1 VLTGLQNLVGRQQ
14 WGLLDQTG
22 GIMNTQKG
30 FTLIELMI
38 VVAIIAILAAIA
50 MVAFQ
55 PYVVRTQ
62 LVAALADITPGKTKV
77 EVLVNEGRSVTLV
90 TPAYIGVAQNA
101 HCSAVEAELSESGV
115 GHISCTLKGHSALEG
130 KDLILR
136 RSAEGIWS
144 CDGSAFEARYRPTGC

>member
-1 VLTGLQNLVGRQQ
+1 
-14 WGLLDQTG
+14 
-22 GIMNTQKG
+22 MYTQKG

-38 VVAIIAILAAIA
+38 VVAIIAILAAIGT
-50 MVAFQ
+50 VVFQ
-55 PYVVRTQ
+55 PYIIRTQ
-62 LVAALADITPGKTKV
+62 LTAALADISPGKMLV
-77 EVLVNEGRSVTLV
+77 ETVVYENRSASLV
-90 TPAYIGVAQNA
+90 TPEFIGGAQNA
-101 HCSAVEAELSESGV
+101 HCSNVEAELSESGV

>member
-1 VLTGLQNLVGRQQ
+1 MTQQ

-22 GIMNTQKG
+22 GVMNTQKG

-55 PYVVRTQ
+55 PYIVRTQ
-62 LVAALADITPGKTKV
+62 LTAALADISPGKTLV
-77 EVLVNEGRSVTLV
+77 EIVVYQGRPVSEV
-90 TPAYIGVAQNA
+90 TPQLIGGARNA
-101 HCSAVEAELSESGV
+101 HCSIVEAELSDSGV

>member
-1 VLTGLQNLVGRQQ
+1 
-14 WGLLDQTG
+14 
-22 GIMNTQKG
+22 MNTQKG

-38 VVAIIAILAAIA
+38 VVAIIGILATIA
-50 MVAFQ
+50 TVAFQ
-55 PYVVRTQ
+55 PYIIRTQ
-62 LVAALADITPGKTKV
+62 LTAALADISPGKMLV
-77 EVLVNEGRSVTLV
+77 ETVVYENRSASLV
-90 TPAYIGVAQNA
+90 TPEFIGGAQNA
-101 HCSAVEAELSESGV
+101 HCSNVEAELSDSGV

>member
-1 VLTGLQNLVGRQQ
+1 MG
-14 WGLLDQTG
+14 
-22 GIMNTQKG
+22 TQKG

-50 MVAFQ
+50 TVVFQ
-55 PYVVRTQ
+55 PYIIRTQ
-62 LVAALADITPGKTKV
+62 LTAALADISPGKTLV
-77 EVLVNEGRSVTLV
+77 ETVIYQGRSASEV
-90 TPAYIGVAQNA
+90 TPEFIGGSQNA
-101 HCSAVEAELSESGV
+101 HCSVVEAELSDSGV

-144 CDGSAFEARYRPTGC
+144 CDGSAFEARYRPAGC

>member
-1 VLTGLQNLVGRQQ
+1 
-14 WGLLDQTG
+14 
-22 GIMNTQKG
+22 MNTQKG

-38 VVAIIAILAAIA
+38 VVAIIGILAAIA
-50 MVAFQ
+50 TVAFQ
-55 PYVVRTQ
+55 PYIIRTQ
-62 LVAALADITPGKTKV
+62 LTAALADISPGKMLV
-77 EVLVNEGRSVTLV
+77 ETVVYENRSASLV
-90 TPAYIGVAQNA
+90 TPEFIGGAQNA
-101 HCSAVEAELSESGV
+101 HCSNVEAELSDSGV

>member
-1 VLTGLQNLVGRQQ
+1 
-14 WGLLDQTG
+14 
-22 GIMNTQKG
+22 MNTQKG

-50 MVAFQ
+50 TVVFQ
-55 PYVVRTQ
+55 PYIIRTQ
-62 LVAALADITPGKTKV
+62 LTAALADISPGKMLV
-77 EVLVNEGRSVTLV
+77 ETVVYENRSASLV
-90 TPAYIGVAQNA
+90 TPEFIGGAQNA
-101 HCSAVEAELSESGV
+101 HCSNVEAELSDSGV
-115 GHISCTLKGHSALEG
+115 GHISCTLKGHSVLDG

>member
-1 VLTGLQNLVGRQQ
+1 
-14 WGLLDQTG
+14 
-22 GIMNTQKG
+22 MNTQKG

-50 MVAFQ
+50 TVAFQ
-55 PYVVRTQ
+55 PYIIRTQ
-62 LVAALADITPGKTKV
+62 LTAALADISPGKMLV
-77 EVLVNEGRSVTLV
+77 ETVVYENRSASLV
-90 TPAYIGVAQNA
+90 TSEFIGGAQNA
-101 HCSAVEAELSESGV
+101 HCSNVEAELSDSGV

>member
-1 VLTGLQNLVGRQQ
+1 
-14 WGLLDQTG
+14 
-22 GIMNTQKG
+22 MNTQKG

-50 MVAFQ
+50 TVAFQ
-55 PYVVRTQ
+55 PYIVRTQ
-62 LVAALADITPGKTKV
+62 LAAALADITPGKTKV
-77 EVLVNEGRSVTLV
+77 EILINEARSASLV

-101 HCSAVEAELSESGV
+101 HCSNVEAELSDSGV

>member
-1 VLTGLQNLVGRQQ
+1 
-14 WGLLDQTG
+14 
-22 GIMNTQKG
+22 MNTQKG

-38 VVAIIAILAAIA
+38 VVAIIAILAAIGI
-50 MVAFQ
+50 VVFQ
-55 PYVVRTQ
+55 PYMVRAQ
-62 LVAALADITPGKTKV
+62 LTAALADISPGKMLFETV
-77 EVLVNEGRSVTLV
+77 IYEGRSASLI
-90 TPAYIGVAQNA
+90 TPEFIGGAQNA
-101 HCSAVEAELSESGV
+101 HCSNVEAELSESGV

>member
-1 VLTGLQNLVGRQQ
+1 
-14 WGLLDQTG
+14 
-22 GIMNTQKG
+22 MNTQKG

-38 VVAIIAILAAIA
+38 VVAIIAILAAIGI
-50 MVAFQ
+50 VVFQ
-55 PYVVRTQ
+55 PYMVRAQ
-62 LVAALADITPGKTKV
+62 LTAALADISPGKMLFETV
-77 EVLVNEGRSVTLV
+77 IYEGRSASLI
-90 TPAYIGVAQNA
+90 TPEFIGGAQNA
-101 HCSAVEAELSESGV
+101 HCSTVEAELSDSGV